1 MQGRIT
7 SYDHKNNSGCLETS
21 NGEKYIFS
29 GYSWSEQN
37 LPVPKD
43 EVEFTFSRTG
53 SIDEIFYRNKTI
65 YNQELTNP
73 AATPESLRPHTNNST
88 SPIDI
93 ERLRSTEY
101 EKYQVEN
108 KYGFIRWMLKAL
120 KNFADFRGRARRKEY
135 WYFYLATIILIQ
147 ISRIIIY
154 IINLEYISYES
165 ALPLLSFIALIN
177 LMLLIPICAVGTR
190 RLHDIGRSGWW
201 QLLWFIPVIGWIV
214 ILFFLC
220 KNTSPQNNKWG
231 PPAKVTR
238 LL

>member
-7 SYDHKNNSGCLETS
+7 SYDRKNNSGCLEAS

-37 LPVPKD
+37 LPVPND

-53 SIDEIFYRNKTI
+53 SIDGIFYRNKKI
-65 YNQELTNP
+65 YNQEVTNP
-73 AATPESLRPHTNNST
+73 HATPKSLRLHNNNST
-88 SPIDI
+88 SPVNI
-93 ERLRSTEY
+93 EHLKSAEY

-108 KYGFIRWMLKAL
+108 KYGFISWVLKAL
-120 KNFADFRGRARRKEY
+120 KNFADFSGRARRKEY

-147 ISRIIIY
+147 IFRTIIY
-154 IINLEYISYES
+154 IISLEYISYES
-165 ALPLLSFIALIN
+165 SLLLLNFITIIN
-177 LMLLIPICAVGTR
+177 LMLLIPSCAVGAR

-201 QLLWFIPVIGWIV
+201 QLLWFIPVIGWMV

-220 KNTSPQNNKWG
+220 KNTSPHNNQWG
-231 PPAKVTR
+231 QPAKVTR

>member
-7 SYDHKNNSGCLETS
+7 SYDRKNNSGCLEAS

-37 LPVPKD
+37 LPVPND

-53 SIDEIFYRNKTI
+53 NIDGIFYRNKKI
-65 YNQELTNP
+65 YNQEVTNP
-73 AATPESLRPHTNNST
+73 HATPKSLRLHNNNST
-88 SPIDI
+88 SPVNI
-93 ERLRSTEY
+93 EHLKSAEY

-108 KYGFIRWMLKAL
+108 KYGFISWVLKAL
-120 KNFADFRGRARRKEY
+120 KNFADFSGRARRKEY

-147 ISRIIIY
+147 IFRIIIY
-154 IINLEYISYES
+154 IISLEYISYES
-165 ALPLLSFIALIN
+165 SLLLLNFITIIN
-177 LMLLIPICAVGTR
+177 LMLLIPSCAVGAR

-201 QLLWFIPVIGWIV
+201 QLLWFIPVIGWMV

-231 PPAKVTR
+231 PPAKGI
-238 LL
+238 

>member
-7 SYDHKNNSGCLETS
+7 SYDRKNNSGCLEAS

-37 LPVPKD
+37 LPVPND

-53 SIDEIFYRNKTI
+53 SIDGIFYRNKKI
-65 YNQELTNP
+65 YNQEVTNP
-73 AATPESLRPHTNNST
+73 HATPKSLRLHNNNST
-88 SPIDI
+88 SPVNI
-93 ERLRSTEY
+93 EHLKSAEY

-108 KYGFIRWMLKAL
+108 KYGFISWVLKAL
-120 KNFADFRGRARRKEY
+120 KNFADFSGRARRKEY

-147 ISRIIIY
+147 IFRIIIY
-154 IINLEYISYES
+154 IISLEYISYES
-165 ALPLLSFIALIN
+165 SLLLLNFITIIN
-177 LMLLIPICAVGTR
+177 LMLLIPSCAVGAR

-201 QLLWFIPVIGWIV
+201 QLLWFIPVIGWMV

-231 PPAKVTR
+231 PPAKGI
-238 LL
+238 

>member
-7 SYDHKNNSGCLETS
+7 SYDRKNNSGCLEAS

-37 LPVPKD
+37 LPVPND

-53 SIDEIFYRNKTI
+53 SIDGIFYRNKKI
-65 YNQELTNP
+65 YNQEVTDP
-73 AATPESLRPHTNNST
+73 HATPKSLRLHNNNST
-88 SPIDI
+88 SPVNI
-93 ERLRSTEY
+93 EHLKSAEY

-108 KYGFIRWMLKAL
+108 KYGFISWVLKAL
-120 KNFADFRGRARRKEY
+120 KNFADFSGRARRKEY

-147 ISRIIIY
+147 IFRIIIY
-154 IINLEYISYES
+154 IISLEYISYES
-165 ALPLLSFIALIN
+165 SLLLLNFITIIN
-177 LMLLIPICAVGTR
+177 LMLLIPSCAVGAR

-201 QLLWFIPVIGWIV
+201 QLLWFIPVIGWMV

-231 PPAKVTR
+231 PPAKGI
-238 LL
+238 

>member
-7 SYDHKNNSGCLETS
+7 SYDRKNNSGCLEAS

-37 LPVPKD
+37 LPVPND

-53 SIDEIFYRNKTI
+53 SIDGLFYRNKKI
-65 YNQELTNP
+65 YNQEVTNP
-73 AATPESLRPHTNNST
+73 HATPKSLRLHNNNST
-88 SPIDI
+88 SPVNI
-93 ERLRSTEY
+93 EHLKSAEY

-108 KYGFIRWMLKAL
+108 KYGFISWVLKAL
-120 KNFADFRGRARRKEY
+120 KNFADFSGRARRKEY

-147 ISRIIIY
+147 IFRIIIY
-154 IINLEYISYES
+154 IISLEYISYES
-165 ALPLLSFIALIN
+165 SLLLLNFITIIN
-177 LMLLIPICAVGTR
+177 LMLLIPSCAVGAR

-201 QLLWFIPVIGWIV
+201 QLLWFIPVIGWMV

-231 PPAKVTR
+231 PPAKGI
-238 LL
+238 

>member
-7 SYDHKNNSGCLETS
+7 SYDRKNNSGCLEAS

-37 LPVPKD
+37 LPVPND

-53 SIDEIFYRNKTI
+53 SIDGIFYRNKKI
-65 YNQELTNP
+65 YNQEVTNP
-73 AATPESLRPHTNNST
+73 HATPKSLRLHNNNST
-88 SPIDI
+88 SPVNI
-93 ERLRSTEY
+93 EHLKSADY

-108 KYGFIRWMLKAL
+108 KYGFISWVLKAL
-120 KNFADFRGRARRKEY
+120 KNFADFSGRARRKEY

-147 ISRIIIY
+147 IFRIIIY
-154 IINLEYISYES
+154 IISLEYISYES
-165 ALPLLSFIALIN
+165 SLLLLNFITIIN
-177 LMLLIPICAVGTR
+177 LMLLIPSCAVGAR

-201 QLLWFIPVIGWIV
+201 QLLWFIPVIGWMV

-231 PPAKVTR
+231 PPAKGI
-238 LL
+238 

>member
-7 SYDHKNNSGCLETS
+7 SYDRKNNSGCLEAS

-37 LPVPKD
+37 LPVPND

-53 SIDEIFYRNKTI
+53 SIDGIFYRNKKI
-65 YNQELTNP
+65 YNQEVTNP
-73 AATPESLRPHTNNST
+73 HATPKSLRLHNNNST
-88 SPIDI
+88 SPVNI
-93 ERLRSTEY
+93 EHLKSAEY

-108 KYGFIRWMLKAL
+108 KYGFISWVLKAL
-120 KNFADFRGRARRKEY
+120 KNFADFSGRARRKEY

-147 ISRIIIY
+147 IFRIIIY
-154 IINLEYISYES
+154 IISLEYISYES
-165 ALPLLSFIALIN
+165 SLLLLNFITIIN
-177 LMLLIPICAVGTR
+177 LMLLIPSCAVGAR
-190 RLHDIGRSGWW
+190 RLHDTGRSGWW

-231 PPAKVTR
+231 PPAKGI
-238 LL
+238 

>member
-7 SYDHKNNSGCLETS
+7 SYDRKNNSGCLEAS

-37 LPVPKD
+37 LPVPND

-53 SIDEIFYRNKTI
+53 SIDGIFYRNKKI
-65 YNQELTNP
+65 YNQEVTNP
-73 AATPESLRPHTNNST
+73 HATPKSLRLHNNNST
-88 SPIDI
+88 SPVNI
-93 ERLRSTEY
+93 EHLKSAEY

-108 KYGFIRWMLKAL
+108 KYGFISWVLKAL
-120 KNFADFRGRARRKEY
+120 KNFADFSGRARRKED

-147 ISRIIIY
+147 IFRIIIY
-154 IINLEYISYES
+154 IISLEYISYES
-165 ALPLLSFIALIN
+165 SLLLLNFITIIN
-177 LMLLIPICAVGTR
+177 LMLLIPSCAVGAR

-201 QLLWFIPVIGWIV
+201 QLLWFIPVIGWMV

-231 PPAKVTR
+231 PPAKGI
-238 LL
+238 

>member
-7 SYDHKNNSGCLETS
+7 SYDRKNNSGCLEAS

-37 LPVPKD
+37 LPVPND

-53 SIDEIFYRNKTI
+53 SIDGIFYRNKKI
-65 YNQELTNP
+65 YNQEVTNP
-73 AATPESLRPHTNNST
+73 HATPKSLRLHNNNST
-88 SPIDI
+88 SPVNI
-93 ERLRSTEY
+93 EHLKSAEY
-101 EKYQVEN
+101 EKYHVEN
-108 KYGFIRWMLKAL
+108 KYGFISWVLKAL
-120 KNFADFRGRARRKEY
+120 KNFADFSGRARRKEY

-147 ISRIIIY
+147 IFRIIIY
-154 IINLEYISYES
+154 IISLEYISYES
-165 ALPLLSFIALIN
+165 SLLLLNFITIIN
-177 LMLLIPICAVGTR
+177 LMLLIPSCAVGAR

-201 QLLWFIPVIGWIV
+201 QLLWFIPVIGWMV

-231 PPAKVTR
+231 PPAKGI
-238 LL
+238 